1 METLLKSL
9 EELYSN
15 ENDIF
20 IEEDFI
26 GFQDSELHSRIL
38 SLCNELLIVNN
49 GGCNWENI
57 EIVRDNGYRVFG
69 GEKDGFGWLT
79 GCIRKVNDKRVIV
92 FG

>member
-26 GFQDSELHSRIL
+26 SFQDSELHSRIRG
-38 SLCNELLIVNN
+38 LCNELLITKD
-49 GGCNWENI
+49 GGCNWGNI
-57 EIVRDNGYRVFG
+57 EFVRSNGYRVFA

-79 GCIRKVNDKRVIV
+79 GCIRKINDKRVIV
-92 FG
+92 YG